1 MEKCSRQ
8 KVSIKFFLQ
17 SKTQTKMFGHQ
28 MENSGCQF
36 FFSNQ
41 NKENVFGAA
50 MAIFPFLNKIKY
62 EHPDYLYIY

>member
-1 MEKCSRQ
+1 
-8 KVSIKFFLQ
+8 
-17 SKTQTKMFGHQ
+17 MFGHQ
-28 MENSGCQF
+28 MENSGCQV

-50 MAIFPFLNKIKY
+50 MAIFLFLNKIKY